1 MIGTIVY
8 IVFAVIIIT
17 LLFRIDR
24 LAETLGKMNRE
35 NENLKTEVK
44 SLKYNY
50 TNLMKL
56 YKSTLNKIKVLNSQ
70 LKKKGN

>member
-8 IVFAVIIIT
+8 IVLAVIIIA